1 MRYKKTIIL
10 PVDIKSREMDAR
22 LLHAAFALQAG
33 WRVIVGSKTL
43 INRAMWR
50 MPRGVYLFSTF
61 GHGRL
66 LMARALKRMG
76 FASQGWDEE
85 GLVYGDGGQ
94 YRRQRL
100 SAETM
105 ALVDQV
111 FAWGEASATDMRP
124 VAEQAGKRVE
134 VAGNPRLDLLHPK
147 LRALHEPQA
156 QALRQQ
162 HGRFILIPTNLSW
175 ANPHVIPP
183 EQQPLHADTP
193 PPGREGEFSYLQYQK
208 RMLERMRALI
218 PTLARAFPDMKI
230 ILRPH
235 PVENMQAWQQWIKG
249 LPNVEVIREGPI
261 IAWTLASETLI
272 HSNSTT
278 GLEACLLG
286 KQPIAF
292 TPFESP
298 RHESPLPNG
307 VSIRASSIEDV
318 VQVVEAIR
326 SGSAGMD
333 EERQKLLHWHL
344 HITDELCTPHFIRR
358 AEELLPLPR
367 KSTAATLP
375 TRTFLLLRHARKAL
389 RRSHARDIH
398 RRNIFPDTSL
408 EEVAKRLHQI
418 ALTTETLLPDD
429 LHIGEIAPN
438 IFDIYL
444 E

>member
-1 MRYKKTIIL
+1 MKTLIL
-10 PVDIKSREMDAR
+10 PVDVKSREMDAR
-22 LLHAAFALQAG
+22 LLHAAFALRAG
-33 WRVIVGSKTL
+33 WRVIIGSKTL

-50 MPRGVYLFSTF
+50 LPRGVYLFSTF

-76 FASQGWDEE
+76 FMSQGWDEE
-85 GLVYGDGGQ
+85 GLVYGDAEQ

-100 SAETM
+100 GAQTM

-111 FAWGEASATDMRP
+111 FAWGEASAEDMRP
-124 VAEQAGKRVE
+124 VAEQAGKRIE

-147 LRALHEPQA
+147 LRALHEPRA
-156 QALRQQ
+156 RALRSRY
-162 HGRFILIPTNLSW
+162 GRFILIPTNLSW

-183 EQQPLHADTP
+183 EQQPLHADAP
-193 PPGREGEFSYLQYQK
+193 PPGREGEFGYLQYQK
-208 RMLERMRALI
+208 RMLEQVRALI
-218 PTLARAFPDMKI
+218 PALARAFPDMKI

-235 PVENMQAWQQWIKG
+235 PVENVKAWRRWLSE
-249 LPNVEVIREGPI
+249 LPNAEVVREGPI
-261 IAWTLASETLI
+261 IAWTLAAETLI

-292 TPFESP
+292 APFESP

-307 VSIRASSIEDV
+307 VSIRAGSVEEV

-333 EERQKLLHWHL
+333 EERQKLLHRHL

-358 AEELLPLPR
+358 AEDLLPLPR
-367 KSTAATLP
+367 KSAAATLP
-375 TRTFLLLRHARKAL
+375 TRAFLLLRHARKAL
-389 RRSHARDIH
+389 RRAHARDIH
-398 RRNIFPDTSL
+398 RRNIFPDTEL
-408 EEVAKRLHQI
+408 AEVSTRLQ
-418 ALTTETLLPDD
+418 
-429 LHIGEIAPN
+429 EIARAAGVSLPADMRARTLMPN
-438 IFDIYL
+438 IFEL
-444 E
+444 APC